1 MSLFLKLI
9 NLLLGGSESTL
20 VLAIFIGNKVG
31 SVFELVWQVVL
42 IDPVAR
48 VVVRVFIVLRISQF
62 LASSIM
68 TIAEVARNRKVA
80 RTSKISQRLVHGN
93 VG

>member
-42 IDPVAR
+42 IDTADR
-48 VVVRVFIVLRISQF
+48 IVVRVFLVLRISQF

-68 TIAEVARNRKVA
+68 TIAEVARNGKVA
-80 RTSKISQRLVHGN
+80 RCPQIR
-93 VG
+93 

>member
-9 NLLLGGSESTL
+9 NLLLGSSESTL
-20 VLAIFIGNKVG
+20 VLAVFIGNKVG
-31 SVFELVWQVVL
+31 GVFELVWQVVL

-48 VVVRVFIVLRISQF
+48 IVMGIFIVLRISQF

-68 TIAEVARNRKVA
+68 TSAEVARNRKVA

>member
-1 MSLFLKLI
+1 MSLFLELI
-9 NLLLGGSESTL
+9 NLILGSSESTL
-20 VLAIFIGNKVG
+20 VLAVFIGNKVG
-31 SVFELVWQVVL
+31 RVFELVWQVVL
-42 IDPVAR
+42 LDPVAG
-48 VVVRVFIVLRISQF
+48 VVVGIFIVLCISQF
-62 LASSIM
+62 LASGIM